1 MYTACQLIL
10 GLFSCFL
17 MPWLVSGSCLLFVSF
32 MVGPITT
39 ISHYMS
45 PREYSKHAVETTEMF
60 DFLKE
65 IVEAVPD
72 PSAGG
77 TIDLETE
84 ANADGKKK
92 RRSKKA
98 VATGAADGEGG
109 VAPKRRRKQ
118 KTDAEEENDGGIA
131 ATSDKGKKGP
141 ERGLDRDAEMYDPE
155 EDPEEEENVT
165 SRRSPNDDDY

>member
-1 MYTACQLIL
+1 
-10 GLFSCFL
+10 
-17 MPWLVSGSCLLFVSF
+17 
-32 MVGPITT
+32 
-39 ISHYMS
+39 
-45 PREYSKHAVETTEMF
+45 MF

-84 ANADGKKK
+84 ANADGRKK

-109 VAPKRRRKQ
+109 VAPKRQRKKQ

-155 EDPEEEENVT
+155 DDPEEEENVT
-165 SRRSPNDDDY
+165 S

>member
-1 MYTACQLIL
+1 
-10 GLFSCFL
+10 
-17 MPWLVSGSCLLFVSF
+17 
-32 MVGPITT
+32 MVGPIAT
-39 ISHYMS
+39 ISHYVS

-155 EDPEEEENVT
+155 DDPEEEENVT
-165 SRRSPNDDDY
+165 SRRSPNDDGY